1 VEDEHF
7 DLLAASLR
15 ADASDTQAL
24 LEALAAK
31 LEAAL
36 PNACVVERKATRLL
50 SSTKR
55 VDRLTVKLGDDA
67 FALSVSGGGA
77 RAERRKT
84 VGGIA
89 IRNEELSLDDWL
101 RGLEAALRTE
111 AERSEAARMALQ
123 RLLG

>member
-1 VEDEHF
+1 VEEEHF

-15 ADASDTQAL
+15 ADAADTQAL

-36 PNACVVERKATRLL
+36 PNACVVNRKATRLL

-55 VDRLTVKLGDDA
+55 VDRLTVKLGDDT
-67 FALSVSGGGA
+67 FMLSASARGA
-77 RAERRKT
+77 RPERRKT

-89 IRNEELSLDDWL
+89 IRKVELSLEDWL
-101 RGLEAALRTE
+101 SGLEAALRAE
-111 AERSEAARMALQ
+111 AERSDAARVALQ